1 PSGAEI
7 GDLPDR
13 LQIVVEL
20 LVAVVRSVG
29 HPDVAALVDLK
40 TVRQVEFSK
49 LVARLFAADLRDEAA
64 VLVVLHDAVVAVAV
78 RDEDVALWIPTHIRR
93 TTENVF
99 LRRGIRA
106 GRCDDG
112 PVNGWRP
119 PPDHH
124 QHLALRAE
132 LGDQIG
138 TLIDSPD
145 VVVLVDANRVGEFEA
160 VVALPDLPEEGAV
173 LVELEEARR
182 VAPVVHV

>member
-1 PSGAEI
+1 
-7 GDLPDR
+7 
-13 LQIVVEL
+13 
-20 LVAVVRSVG
+20 
-29 HPDVAALVDLK
+29 

-49 LVARLFAADLRDEAA
+49 LVARLFTADLRDEAA

-93 TTENVF
+93 TTESVF
-99 LRRGIRA
+99 LRRWIRA

-119 PPDHH
+119 PPDHP

-145 VVVLVDANRVGEFEA
+145 VVVLVDANRVGDFEA

-173 LVELEEARR
+173 R
-182 VAPVVHV
+182 V